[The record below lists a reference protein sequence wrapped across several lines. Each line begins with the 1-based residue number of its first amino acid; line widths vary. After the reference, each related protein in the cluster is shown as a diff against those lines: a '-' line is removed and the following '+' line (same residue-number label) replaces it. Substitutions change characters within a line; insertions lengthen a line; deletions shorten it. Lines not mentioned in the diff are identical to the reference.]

1 MNNAMSTAST
11 LPQGS
16 LPALAAIVDLQ
27 LQRLTNKLLT
37 KSSTAATHHTRD
49 TAASLYA
56 RAAQYEATQPGF
68 AADLRAAAE
77 AMDAQR
83 AA

>member
-1 MNNAMSTAST
+1 MNKAMTTTAT
-11 LPQGS
+11 LPQSS

-27 LQRLTNKLLT
+27 LQRLMNQLLA
-37 KSSTAATHHTRD
+37 KSSSVATHHTRD

-77 AMDAQR
+77 AMDAQH

>member
-1 MNNAMSTAST
+1 MTTST

-27 LQRLTNKLLT
+27 LQRLMNKLLARSASAKT
-37 KSSTAATHHTRD
+37 PYTHD

-56 RAAQYEATQPGF
+56 RAAHYEATQPGF

-77 AMDAQR
+77 AMDRQR